1 MKRFLVVIFV
11 LAMVLGTTVAQAS
24 DDTEKYKKIKIF
36 DSIQVFVDAND
47 MVKAD
52 EVKAYAQEYFQAFM
66 GDMRL
71 NDGAWVDNYP
81 AAGYE
86 IENVGYIIIKV
97 MNIRTV
103 GGVNAY
109 HLNFEF
115 GVPPRQLYWETA
127 MMGIAPNTFDFKK
140 ELKEDVEAIIE
151 KFADAF
157 REKRGW
163 Q

>member
-1 MKRFLVVIFV
+1 MKRFLVVVFV
-11 LAMVLGTTVAQAS
+11 LAMVLGATVAQAS
-24 DDTEKYKKIKIF
+24 DDVEKYRKIKIV

-52 EVKAYAQEYFQAFM
+52 DVKVYATEFFQKYM

-71 NDGAWVDNYP
+71 NDDAWVDNYP

-103 GGVNAY
+103 GGLNAY

-115 GVPPRQLYWETA
+115 GVPPRQVYWDTA

-140 ELKEDVEAIIE
+140 ELKEDVEAIIK

-157 REKRGW
+157 REKRRW

>member
-1 MKRFLVVIFV
+1 MKRFLSMVIV
-11 LAMVLGTTVAQAS
+11 LAMVLGATVAQAS
-24 DDTEKYKKIKIF
+24 DDVDKYKKIKIV
-36 DSIQVFVDAND
+36 DSIRVYVDADD

-52 EVKAYAQEYFQAFM
+52 EVQAYARKYFQAFM

-71 NDGAWVDNYP
+71 NDEAWVDNYP

-86 IENVGYIIIKV
+86 IENVGYIILKV

-115 GVPPRQLYWETA
+115 GVPPRQVYWETA

-140 ELKEDVEAIIE
+140 ELQEDVEAIIK

>member
-1 MKRFLVVIFV
+1 MKRFLVVVFV
-11 LAMVLGTTVAQAS
+11 LAMVLGATVAQAS
-24 DDTEKYKKIKIF
+24 DDVEKYRKIKIV

-52 EVKAYAQEYFQAFM
+52 DVKVYATEFFQKYM

-71 NDGAWVDNYP
+71 NDDAWVDNYP

-115 GVPPRQLYWETA
+115 GVPPRQVYWDTA

-140 ELKEDVEAIIE
+140 ELKEDVEAIIK

-157 REKRGW
+157 REKRRW